1 MVKAHPIYLNLK
13 ENKVFKRNIRYL
25 CSRYII
31 NFSMNR
37 LVTIL
42 LSAIVAISV
51 LAQGQD
57 TKAQNP
63 FYRTPKVLWVIDGL
77 IMDTATVVSDDFVE
91 DYVEDSIQLWLER
104 YFPIIKLDDIK
115 EIQTLN
121 PSEGHSGS
129 IICCY
134 ANGYWILIKTHEESG
149 VKELEL
155 NGIYTTKRKRIG
167 LADLADE
174 NYLKSTIEKKW
185 KIKQIKS
192 IQIHPNGKTV
202 HDKKGKPHQVYLSI
216 ETE

>member
-1 MVKAHPIYLNLK
+1 
-13 ENKVFKRNIRYL
+13 
-25 CSRYII
+25 
-31 NFSMNR
+31 MNR

-63 FYRTPKVLWVIDGL
+63 FYRTPTPIVLWVIDGL
-77 IMDTATVVSDDFVE
+77 EMDTATVVSDDFVE

-115 EIQTLN
+115 EIQRWKIADAMPFACHPN
-121 PSEGHSGS
+121 DGY
-129 IICCY
+129 IIV
-134 ANGYWILIKTHEESG
+134 IKTLEDSG
-149 VKELEL
+149 IKELEL

-167 LADLADE
+167 LAYLADE
-174 NYLKSTIEKKW
+174 FYLKSAIEKKW

-192 IQIHPNGKTV
+192 IQIHPDGKTV
-202 HDKKGKPHQVYLSI
+202 LDKKGKPHQVYLSI

>member
-1 MVKAHPIYLNLK
+1 
-13 ENKVFKRNIRYL
+13 
-25 CSRYII
+25 
-31 NFSMNR
+31 MNR

-42 LSAIVAISV
+42 LSAFIAISFF
-51 LAQGQD
+51 AQGQD
-57 TKAQNP
+57 TKAKNP
-63 FYRTPKVLWVIDGL
+63 FYRAPKVTWVIDGL
-77 IMDTATVVSDDFVE
+77 MMEPAIVVSDDFVE
-91 DYVEDSIQLWLER
+91 DFVEDSIQPWLER

-121 PSEGHSGS
+121 SSEGHDGS

-192 IQIHPNGKTV
+192 IQIHPDGKTV
-202 HDKKGKPHQVYLSI
+202 LDKKGKPHKVYLSI
-216 ETE
+216 ETEKV

>member
-1 MVKAHPIYLNLK
+1 
-13 ENKVFKRNIRYL
+13 
-25 CSRYII
+25 
-31 NFSMNR
+31 MNR

-57 TKAQNP
+57 TKAKNP
-63 FYRTPKVLWVIDGL
+63 FYRAPKVTWVIDGL

-121 PSEGHSGS
+121 SSEGHDGS

-134 ANGYWILIKTHEESG
+134 ANGYWILIRTHEESG
-149 VKELEL
+149 VKEFEL
-155 NGIYTTKRKRIG
+155 NGIYTTRKKRIG
-167 LADLADE
+167 LAYLADE
-174 NYLKSTIEKKW
+174 SCLKYLKSTIEKKW

-192 IQIHPNGKTV
+192 IQIHPDGKTV
-202 HDKKGKPHQVYLSI
+202 LDKKGKPHKVYLSI
-216 ETE
+216 ETEKN

>member
-1 MVKAHPIYLNLK
+1 
-13 ENKVFKRNIRYL
+13 
-25 CSRYII
+25 
-31 NFSMNR
+31 MNR

-42 LSAIVAISV
+42 LSAFIAISFF
-51 LAQGQD
+51 AQGQD
-57 TKAQNP
+57 TKTKNP
-63 FYRTPKVLWVIDGL
+63 FYRTPKVTWVIDGL
-77 IMDTATVVSDDFVE
+77 MMEPAIVVSDDFVE
-91 DYVEDSIQLWLER
+91 DFVEDSIQPWLER

-121 PSEGHSGS
+121 ALEA
-129 IICCY
+129 IIGPCCY
-134 ANGYWILIKTHEESG
+134 ANCYIIIIRTHEERG

-192 IQIHPNGKTV
+192 IQIHPDGKTV
-202 HDKKGKPHQVYLSI
+202 LDKKGKPHKVYLSI
-216 ETE
+216 ETEKV